1 MPELLVQ
8 ALSLPWDNGRLHSE
22 ALAKALRMS
31 EHELAALLGPLGVT
45 TPPNA
50 FERGGQRRRG
60 YKRGDL
66 EDAAEAIRSGEL
78 EVPPEVAACPPQPPR
93 GAPTHI

>member
-1 MPELLVQ
+1 M
-8 ALSLPWDNGRLHSE
+8 A
-22 ALAKALRMS
+22 
-31 EHELAALLGPLGVT
+31 